1 MFCEAL
7 LGDQRTSL
15 TWSHLGKTER
25 EVRGI
30 WRRGQI
36 MCKSPEVG
44 LREGRTGRARA
55 EKEKTEVG
63 CSGVSHRRNLD

>member
-44 LREGRTGRARA
+44 LREGRTG
-55 EKEKTEVG
+55 
-63 CSGVSHRRNLD
+63 